1 MYRGFNLVIP
11 EDINE
16 KQYSLKGK
24 VIKDENF
31 KHLQDRFTDFFQFD
45 GIINGN
51 KVIEEW
57 FPIIECDIFLS
68 HSHKDESKAIALAGL
83 LYENFGL
90 KTFIDSTVWGFSDVL
105 LKTLDNR
112 YCLNENGETYSYE
125 KRNYSTAHVH
135 LMLNSALNK
144 MIDNCE
150 AVFFLN
156 TPNSISAPNTITETT
171 RSPWIFSE
179 IATTQ
184 IIRKKT
190 PERLKRQTRTFSSKV
205 TLSES
210 ERSQLNIE
218 YQIELSHFTKLNLRS
233 IQLWINKATYSN
245 ENPLDLLYSINKI
258 DDKFLIL

>member
-1 MYRGFNLVIP
+1 MIP
-11 EDINE
+11 ESIDE
-16 KQYSLKGK
+16 KSYSLKGNEL
-24 VIKDENF
+24 KDQNF
-31 KHLQDRFTDFFQFD
+31 QHFKDRLIDFFVFD
-45 GIINGN
+45 GVIDGN
-51 KVIEEW
+51 KVIDKW
-57 FPIIECDIFLS
+57 FPIIDCDIFLS

-90 KTFIDSTVWGFSDVL
+90 KTFIDSTVWGFSDIL
-105 LKTLDNR
+105 LKVLDDE
-112 YCLNENGETYSYE
+112 YCKNENGQTYSYE
-125 KRNYSTAHVH
+125 KRNFSTAHVH

-156 TPNSISAPNTITETT
+156 TPNSISAPNTISEST

-190 PERLKRQTRTFSSKV
+190 PERLKQKTRTFSSKV

-210 ERSQLNIE
+210 ARSQLNIE
-218 YQIELSHFTKLNLRS
+218 YQLELSHLTKLNLRT
-233 IQLWINKATYSN
+233 IQLWINKAKYSTQ
-245 ENPLDLLYSINKI
+245 NPLDLLYSIYEI
-258 DDKFLIL
+258 DDKFLIR